1 VSMQPVEHLRK
12 YLSGACRFGNFF
24 NHVDNFPDEAF
35 LFVTSGG
42 IEATKVKKDKQD
54 RNTIK
59 VAFIAVDASDS
70 EDEELGL
77 SNAEDGEG

>member
-1 VSMQPVEHLRK
+1 MSMQQVEHLWK
-12 YLSGACRFGNFF
+12 CLSVSCRFGNFF
-24 NHVDNFPDEAF
+24 NHIDNFPDEAF

-54 RNTIK
+54 RSKIK
-59 VAFIAVDASDS
+59 DAFVAVGASDS
-70 EDEELGL
+70 EEEELGP

>member
-54 RNTIK
+54 RSTIK
-59 VAFIAVDASDS
+59 DAFIAVDASDS

>member
-1 VSMQPVEHLRK
+1 MQQVEHLRK
-12 YLSGACRFGNFF
+12 CLSIACRFGNFF

-42 IEATKVKKDKQD
+42 MEATKVKMDKQG
-54 RNTIK
+54 RSTIK
-59 VAFIAVDASDS
+59 DAFVAVDASDS
-70 EDEELGL
+70 EEEESGL

>member
-59 VAFIAVDASDS
+59 DAFIAVDASDS

>member
-1 VSMQPVEHLRK
+1 MSIQQVEHLWK
-12 YLSGACRFGNFF
+12 CLSVAYRFGNFF

-54 RNTIK
+54 RSTNK
-59 VAFIAVDASDS
+59 DALVAVDASDS
-70 EDEELGL
+70 EEDELGL
-77 SNAEDGEG
+77 GNAEDGEG

>member
-1 VSMQPVEHLRK
+1 MQPVEHLQK
-12 YLSGACRFGNFF
+12 YLSVACRFGNFF

-59 VAFIAVDASDS
+59 DAFVAVDVSDS
-70 EDEELGL
+70 EEEELGL

>member
-1 VSMQPVEHLRK
+1 MSMQPVEHLRK

-54 RNTIK
+54 RSTIK
-59 VAFIAVDASDS
+59 DAFIAVDASDS